1 MKSYYNEIKE
11 DKIRLPGGLRNH
23 HIFHIYNSEFK
34 ADIFS
39 CFSLLLILAYY

>member
-1 MKSYYNEIKE
+1 MKFNYDEIKE
-11 DKIRLPGGLRNH
+11 DKIRLPGELRNH
-23 HIFHIYNSEFK
+23 HIFQIYNSEFK